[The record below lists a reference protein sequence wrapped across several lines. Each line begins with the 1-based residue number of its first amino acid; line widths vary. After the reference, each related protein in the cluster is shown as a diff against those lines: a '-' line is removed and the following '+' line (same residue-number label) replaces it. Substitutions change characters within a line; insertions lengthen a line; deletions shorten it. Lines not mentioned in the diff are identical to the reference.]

1 MKKAK
6 NLTGAVKGEVSREVG
21 KELAR
26 ENKGG
31 RRAEKR
37 KAKLG
42 AGTASLLA
50 VLCALFVGCQS
61 TPNRAQTLT
70 FEKCGINVYAGYC
83 PSNAVAAAE
92 GILPDIAVGRQTMA
106 VENSGTESLAPVQT
120 VDTKPEIAV
129 GVGGGSA
136 GTGGASPSSGLTEA
150 ARAAFNKLASG
161 EKITAEEAAALKGCA
176 DGNCERQ

>member
-6 NLTGAVKGEVSREVG
+6 KLVESVKGEVNREVSQ
-21 KELAR
+21 ELAR
-26 ENKGG
+26 EDKGN
-31 RRAEKR
+31 RREAKR

-42 AGTASLLA
+42 AGAASLLA
-50 VLCALFVGCQS
+50 MLCALFVGCQS

-70 FEKCGINVYAGYC
+70 FNKCGINVYAGYC
-83 PSNAVAAAE
+83 PSNAVAAAD

-120 VDTKPEIAV
+120 TDTKPEIAV

-136 GTGGASPSSGLTEA
+136 GTGGAKPTAGLTEA
-150 ARAAFNKLASG
+150 VRAAFSKLDSG
-161 EKITAEEAAALKGCA
+161 EKLTDCIGGA
-176 DGNCERQ
+176 CER